1 MEKVYQVLFNEA
13 VKKDLKK
20 LDKFQAKL
28 IKKWIVENLINQSD
42 PRKSGKAL
50 KGNLHGLWRYRV
62 GAYRIIAEIKDSE
75 LIILVIEI
83 GHRKD
88 AYSI

>member
-1 MEKVYQVLFNEA
+1 MEQIYQVLFAQNA
-13 VKKDLKK
+13 KKDLKK

-50 KGNLHGLWRYRV
+50 KGTLQGLWRYRV
-62 GAYRIIAEIKDSE
+62 GDYRIIAEIKDNE
-75 LIILVIEI
+75 LIILLIQI

-88 AYSI
+88 IYN